1 MIAKTSEPSFTV
13 RDEYMRVPARDGVGL
28 HARLW
33 RPVTDEPLPV
43 VVNLDPYRSSDMRTL
58 GRGDIFHWLARHG
71 YVVAHVSA
79 RGTDASE
86 GIAEDEYSP
95 NEQRDGYDAVEWFGS
110 QSWCNG
116 NVAAIGT
123 SYSAFTAI
131 QIAAQQPPHLKAI
144 VPICGTDDRYTDDV
158 HYHGGLLHVGD
169 NVMTYG
175 VSMLAVNALP
185 TLPEHGGIDWLD
197 AWTARLEGTP
207 FWLPIWM
214 EHQRDGA
221 YWRSGSLAP
230 SWERIRAAA
239 LICGGWH
246 DAYRNAGMRMLA
258 KLTGPKRAIM
268 GPWTHGYP
276 DFNAV
281 GPSGDFSGEMI
292 AWLDRWLK
300 GIENGVQREP
310 VLLAYMQE
318 PASPQVQGANRP
330 GFWRSEP
337 AYPVPGASE
346 VTLHLARDGG
356 LAERPDGPGADR
368 FEYRATLGTGTLGWG
383 GCPWLGPAADQRPD
397 ESLSLVYTSA
407 PLETSLH
414 VLGNPRIEVSVRSSA
429 PVIALAC
436 KLADVAPDGSS
447 ALVTNGILN
456 LTRRH
461 SHARPEALAAGRT
474 YEVTVELD
482 ATGYVFRPGHA
493 IRIALSGSDYPNSWP
508 TPYPATVEVER
519 GGRLLLPAAP
529 PCEADPSVSLGPPKL
544 PRGRYPQQSGP
555 GRISVVR
562 DAVTGAVT
570 VETSAEQSARLSGT
584 YRYRST
590 RHERITA
597 NDATPAIA
605 SCESKI
611 SHHMELPG
619 QHIGASASS
628 LVTSTADA
636 FHLAIDLEV
645 TMNGR
650 RHFARSVRRSYARDL
665 L

>member
-1 MIAKTSEPSFTV
+1 MTAKPSEPSFTV
-13 RDEYMRVPARDGVGL
+13 RDEYLRVPARDGVGL

-33 RPVTDEPLPV
+33 RPVSDERLPV
-43 VVNLDPYRSSDMRTL
+43 VVNLDPYRSSDMRTM

-86 GIAEDEYSP
+86 GIAEDEYSR

-110 QSWCNG
+110 QPWCNG

-175 VSMLAVNALP
+175 VSMLAANALP
-185 TLPEHGGIDWLD
+185 TLPEHGGVGWLD
-197 AWTARLEGTP
+197 AWTARLESTP

-230 SWERIRAAA
+230 NWERIRAAT

-246 DAYRNAGMRMLA
+246 DAYRNAGMRMLD
-258 KLTGPKRAIM
+258 KLTAPKRAIM

-300 GIENGVQREP
+300 GIDNGVEREP

-318 PASPQVQGANRP
+318 HASPHAQGANRP
-330 GFWRSEP
+330 GFWRGEP
-337 AYPVPGASE
+337 SYPVPGASE
-346 VTLHLARDGG
+346 VTLYLAQDRA
-356 LAERPDGPGADR
+356 LTERPGGQGADR
-368 FEYRATLGTGTLGWG
+368 FEYRATLGTGALGWG

-397 ESLSLVYTSA
+397 EALSVVYTSA
-407 PLETSLH
+407 PLESPLH
-414 VLGNPRIEVSVRSSA
+414 VLGNPRIEVRVRSTA
-429 PVIALAC
+429 PVIALGC

-461 SHARPEALAAGRT
+461 SHARPEAVAPGRPYT
-474 YEVTVELD
+474 VTVELD

-508 TPYPATVEVER
+508 TPYPATVEIER
-519 GGRLLLPAAP
+519 GGRLLLPTAP
-529 PCEADPSVSLGPPKL
+529 AREADPPVSLGPPRL
-544 PRGRYPQQSGP
+544 PRGRYPQQASP
-555 GRISVVR
+555 DRISVAR

-570 VETSAEQSARLSGT
+570 VETSAEQGARLSDT

-590 RHERITA
+590 RHARITA

-605 SCESKI
+605 SCESTI

-619 QHIGASASS
+619 QHISASASS
-628 LVTSTADA
+628 LVTSTVHA
-636 FHLAIDLEV
+636 FHLTIDLEV
-645 TMNGR
+645 TVNGR
-650 RHFARSVRRSYARDL
+650 RHFARGVRRSYPRDL

>member
-1 MIAKTSEPSFTV
+1 MTAKSSEPSFTV

-33 RPVTDEPLPV
+33 RPVGDERLPV
-43 VVNLDPYRSSDMRTL
+43 VVNLDPYRSSDMRTV

-79 RGTDASE
+79 RGTDGSE

-110 QSWCNG
+110 QPWCNG

-185 TLPEHGGIDWLD
+185 TLPEHGGTDWLD
-197 AWTARLEGTP
+197 AWTARLERTP

-214 EHQRDGA
+214 EHQRDDA

-230 SWERIRAAA
+230 HWERIRAAT

-246 DAYRNAGMRMLA
+246 DAYRNAAMRMLA
-258 KLTGPKRAIM
+258 KLTAPKRAIM

-292 AWLDRWLK
+292 AWLDHWLK
-300 GIENGVQREP
+300 GVDNGVERAP

-318 PASPQVQGANRP
+318 RASPRSPGANRQ
-330 GFWRSEP
+330 GVWRGEP
-337 AYPVPGASE
+337 SYPVPGASE
-346 VTLHLARDGG
+346 VALYLAQNHR
-356 LAERPDGPGADR
+356 LAERPDGHGADH
-368 FEYRATLGTGTLGWG
+368 FDYRATLGTGALGWG

-407 PLETSLH
+407 PLATPLH
-414 VLGNPRIEVSVRSSA
+414 VLGNPRIEVRVRSTA
-429 PVIALAC
+429 PVIALGC

-456 LTRRH
+456 LTRWH
-461 SHARPEALAAGRT
+461 SHARPEALAPERT
-474 YEVTVELD
+474 YAVTVELD

-508 TPYPATVEVER
+508 TPYPATVEIER

-529 PCEADPSVSLGPPKL
+529 AREADPSVSLGPPKL
-544 PRGRYPQQSGP
+544 SRGRYPQQAAP
-555 GRISVVR
+555 DHISVVR
-562 DAVTGAVT
+562 DAGTGTVT
-570 VETSAEQSARLSGT
+570 VETSAEQNARLSDT

-590 RHERITA
+590 RHARIKA
-597 NDATPAIA
+597 NDATPAIV
-605 SCESKI
+605 SCESSI

-619 QHIGASASS
+619 QYVGASASS
-628 LVTSTADA
+628 LVTSTVDA
-636 FHLAIDLEV
+636 FHLTIDLEV

>member
-1 MIAKTSEPSFTV
+1 MAARTSEPSFTV
-13 RDEYMRVPARDGVGL
+13 RDEYLRVPARDGLRL

-33 RPVTDEPLPV
+33 RPVSDERLPV

-71 YVVAHVSA
+71 YIVAHVSA

-110 QSWCNG
+110 QPWCNG

-197 AWTARLEGTP
+197 AWTARLDSTP

-230 SWERIRAAA
+230 NWERIRAAT

-258 KLTGPKRAIM
+258 KLTAPKRAIM

-300 GIENGVQREP
+300 GIDNGVEREL
-310 VLLAYMQE
+310 VLIAYMQE
-318 PASPQVQGANRP
+318 HASFP
-330 GFWRSEP
+330 GKKLIISDG
-337 AYPVPGASE
+337 VSTSPGTVGSLNGP
-346 VTLHLARDGG
+346 TAR
-356 LAERPDGPGADR
+356 ARTVSTIAPRWER
-368 FEYRATLGTGTLGWG
+368 EHWG
-383 GCPWLGPAADQRPD
+383 GAAAPGSVWLP
-397 ESLSLVYTSA
+397 TSA
-407 PLETSLH
+407 RT
-414 VLGNPRIEVSVRSSA
+414 NPCRWS
-429 PVIALAC
+429 
-436 KLADVAPDGSS
+436 
-447 ALVTNGILN
+447 
-456 LTRRH
+456 TRLR
-461 SHARPEALAAGRT
+461 RCRC
-474 YEVTVELD
+474 
-482 ATGYVFRPGHA
+482 RCMCWA
-493 IRIALSGSDYPNSWP
+493 IHESKSGS
-508 TPYPATVEVER
+508 
-519 GGRLLLPAAP
+519 
-529 PCEADPSVSLGPPKL
+529 GPP
-544 PRGRYPQQSGP
+544 PR
-555 GRISVVR
+555 
-562 DAVTGAVT
+562 
-570 VETSAEQSARLSGT
+570 
-584 YRYRST
+584 
-590 RHERITA
+590 
-597 NDATPAIA
+597 
-605 SCESKI
+605 
-611 SHHMELPG
+611 
-619 QHIGASASS
+619 
-628 LVTSTADA
+628 
-636 FHLAIDLEV
+636 
-645 TMNGR
+645 
-650 RHFARSVRRSYARDL
+650 
-665 L
+665 